1 MTTTT
6 TTQAPPARRR
16 VRSDAGRPQINRPAA
31 GRGVFDPQEWAPSS
45 ACRRADVD
53 PELFFHPEGETGK
66 LRRDRETEAKKVCA
80 DCPVRALCL
89 DYALERREQY
99 GVWGGTGE
107 EERAALL
114 LVRRGPRQGKK
125 PGGAK
130 PLPVTQEDVETIRRM
145 HGEGRKQREIA
156 NHLGWSYARMSR
168 AMQSLGISARAAVSA

>member
-1 MTTTT
+1 MTT
-6 TTQAPPARRR
+6 TTQAPPAGRSA
-16 VRSDAGRPQINRPAA
+16 RSDAGAPYTNRRAS
-31 GRGVFDPQEWAPSS
+31 RGVFDPQAWAPSS

-53 PELFFHPEGETGK
+53 PELFFHPEGETGRA
-66 LRRDRETEAKKVCA
+66 RRTRESDAKKVCA

-114 LVRRGPRQGKK
+114 RVRRGPREGKK

-130 PLPVTQEDVETIRRM
+130 PLPVTQDDVETIRRM
-145 HGEGRKQREIA
+145 HGEGRNQREIA
-156 NHLGWSYARMSR
+156 DHLGWSYARMPR